1 MKYIIENVKQWQK
14 EKQEPQHSSLSVLEF
29 MQEFD
34 FATHY
39 LSRLLKVRPFVV
51 YLLLFKSIF

>member
-1 MKYIIENVKQWQK
+1 VKQWQE
-14 EKQEPQHSSLSVLEF
+14 EKQEPEYSSLSVLEF

-51 YLLLFKSIF
+51 YLLGSSKL